1 MSRVNS
7 ISDAIDAKQARIEET
22 LSDLVSKMDTL
33 QEQAIKHARMTNDTL
48 SKEITRIEKVMSTL
62 ESFAKMQVGELRKE
76 ITSVRQETD
85 RWTVNFEDLHSRKII
100 EIHQAIKV
108 LN

>member
-1 MSRVNS
+1 
-7 ISDAIDAKQARIEET
+7 
-22 LSDLVSKMDTL
+22 
-33 QEQAIKHARMTNDTL
+33 MTNDTL
-48 SKEITRIEKVMSTL
+48 SKEVTRIEKVMSTL

-85 RWTVNFEDLHSRKII
+85 RWTVNFEDLHSRKIM

-108 LN
+108 LNQNATFIQKDANEKFELL